1 MPNQITLR
9 GCAPDPLIHYL
20 KALGVLRLVAE
31 QLDANVRGAWRGD
44 SFVLETSQTVDEVVA
59 FFLEKYVPTPLVAPW
74 NNGSGFHSGEGAGM
88 KAVTLPRIEK
98 STTPRLEKYREV
110 IKSAKEMLAICMTP
124 EIAALSSTKRSEALK
139 PKLIPLCRNGLPDE
153 AIRWLDALCL
163 VVSSDDLRFPPLL
176 GSAGNDGNLEF
187 SLTFI
192 NRLHEVL
199 PTDERPRPYAHGQ
212 LRTALLGETGA
223 RGVDFSPG
231 QFHPAGSGGVNATSG
246 EKAIKAENLA
256 NPWDY
261 ILAIEGALIFAGA
274 AVRRLTAGARG
285 AASYPF
291 CVSNSDLDPTV
302 APHEDNRGDLFLPLW
317 KRPASY
323 SEIAHVFSEGRV
335 RLKTRQARNTVD
347 FARAIAELGVDRGI
361 TRFYRYS
368 FLTRNGKM
376 QFASS
381 LGSIEVQSRPKANLF
396 YELDEW
402 FTKFSIVCGAENAPS
417 SFTTLRRAVEAA
429 IYEYCAD
436 ENPDSP
442 DTLRL
447 LLIILG
453 KAEGEIARRP
463 SVRQSKSGNN
473 NPSLAPLKLS
483 GEWAGA
489 CDDGTPEFE
498 LAAALASIMGEG
510 KRGAFRTSL
519 EPVEDNNGSINWT
532 TDGAGAVWGA
542 SALEDN
548 LAGVLQRRSI
558 DARGAG
564 LSHPLLS
571 GRRAAS
577 LRAVDLF
584 LRSDID
590 DEHLEEVLRGLA
602 LINWRNV
609 VASGAK
615 QADASVPPSL
625 PRAYALLKL
634 MFLPKGKLSRVR
646 QSEPVEIK
654 HEPSIIPLLRA
665 GRVTDALE
673 VAQRRLRASGL
684 VAFTNQFH
692 FPDED
697 GARLAAALLIPI
709 SAHAPSL
716 LAEMILRPAAHEN

>member
-44 SFVLETSQTVDEVVA
+44 SLILETSKTIDEVVG
-59 FFLEKYVPTPLVAPW
+59 FFLEEYVPTPLVAPW

-88 KAVTLPRIEK
+88 KAGTLPRIEN

-110 IKSAKEMLAICMTP
+110 IKSAKEMLAMCMTP
-124 EIAALSSTKRSEALK
+124 EVSALSSTKRSEALK
-139 PKLIPLCRNGLPDE
+139 PKLIPLCRNRLPDQVV
-153 AIRWLDALCL
+153 RWLDALCL
-163 VVSSDDLRFPPLL
+163 VIDSDDLRYPPLL

-199 PTDERPRPYAHGQ
+199 PIDERPRPHAHGQ
-212 LRTALLGETGA
+212 LRAALFNETGA

-246 EKAIKAENLA
+246 EKSVKAENLA

-261 ILAIEGALIFAGA
+261 ILAIEGSLIFAGA

-291 CVSNSDLDPTV
+291 CVSTSDLDPTV
-302 APHEDNRGDLFLPLW
+302 APREDNRGDLFLPLW

-323 SEIAHVFSEGRV
+323 SEVAHVFSEGRV

-381 LGSIEVQSRPKANLF
+381 LGSIEVYPRPKANLF
-396 YELDEW
+396 YELDDW
-402 FTKFSIVCGAENAPS
+402 LTKFRIICGAKEAPLS
-417 SFTTLRRAVEAA
+417 LTSLQRAVEAA
-429 IYEYCAD
+429 IYEYCTD
-436 ENPDSP
+436 ESP
-442 DTLRL
+442 DTLRS
-447 LLIILG
+447 LLITLG
-453 KAEGEIARRP
+453 KAESEIARRP
-463 SVRQSKSGNN
+463 SVRQSTSGNDKR
-473 NPSLAPLKLS
+473 SLAPLKLS
-483 GEWAGA
+483 SDWAGE
-489 CDDGTPEFE
+489 CDDDTPEFE
-498 LAAALASIMGEG
+498 LAAALASITGEG
-510 KRGAFRTSL
+510 KRGAFRASL
-519 EPVEDNNGSINWT
+519 EPVEVKGGSVNWT
-532 TDGAGAVWGA
+532 TDDAGAVWGA
-542 SALEDN
+542 RALDEN
-548 LAGVLQRRSI
+548 LAAVLQRRSI

-564 LSHPLLS
+564 LSHPLME
-571 GRRAAS
+571 GRRVAS
-577 LRAVDLF
+577 LRAVDLL
-584 LRSDID
+584 LRGETD
-590 DEHLEEVLRGLA
+590 DERIEELLRGLA
-602 LINWRNV
+602 LIDWRNDA
-609 VASGAK
+609 ASGGERM
-615 QADASVPPSL
+615 DNSVPSSL
-625 PRAYALLKL
+625 PRVYALLKL
-634 MFLPKGKLSRVR
+634 LFLPEGKLSRAL
-646 QSEPVEIK
+646 QAEPIEIK

-665 GRVTDALE
+665 GRIPDALE
-673 VAQRRLRASGL
+673 VAQGRLRSSGL
-684 VAFTNQFH
+684 IAFTDQFH

-709 SAHAPSL
+709 SARAATS
-716 LAEMILRPAAHEN
+716 LAETVLRPASQDI